1 MVATRK
7 MNIYRGVAQFG
18 RVLGSGPRGRRFKSS
33 HSDQQK
39 TKAFCLRFL
48 LQEENLKSSVVND
61 SLGRLSEPSVTER
74 RRAARIKSS
83 HSDQQKTKAFCLR
96 FLLQEE
102 NLKSSVV
109 NDSLGRL
116 SEPSVTE
123 RRRAARIKSSHSD
136 GQKTKAFCLRFF
148 VARRGFEKLGSE

>member
-48 LQEENLKSSVVND
+48 LQEEDLKSSEVND
-61 SLGRLSEPSVTER
+61 SLGRLSEPLDLT
-74 RRAARIKSS
+74 ASS
-83 HSDQQKTKAFCLR
+83 RENQILSLR
-96 FLLQEE
+96 FWVKMSGLCCQTVVKSIVDNSEKVYIQE
-102 NLKSSVV
+102 
-109 NDSLGRL
+109 
-116 SEPSVTE
+116 
-123 RRRAARIKSSHSD
+123 I
-136 GQKTKAFCLRFF
+136 
-148 VARRGFEKLGSE
+148 ARRNAERIRFECE

>member
-39 TKAFCLRFL
+39 TKAFAFVFL
-48 LQEENLKSSVVND
+48 LQEEDLKSS
-61 SLGRLSEPSVTER
+61 E
-74 RRAARIKSS
+74 
-83 HSDQQKTKAFCLR
+83 
-96 FLLQEE
+96 
-102 NLKSSVV
+102 V

-136 GQKTKAFCLRFF
+136 GQKRRRFAFVFLLQEEDLKSSEVNDSLGRLSEPS
-148 VARRGFEKLGSE
+148 VTERRRAARIKSSHSDFG